1 MKDQKN
7 NRAVTDRNR
16 LKKILSIGIMGTI
29 CLTAAV
35 SVASLSKTVTVT
47 DGDKTMTI
55 NTISADTESILRK
68 TGVSLGENDKLVRT
82 DDSGSEISISIL
94 RAANVDK
101 TEKEVSFSET
111 SVAEAL
117 FTSGMT
123 MSGDEPASLAA
134 IETSDVETEIK
145 LKRYNVEINL
155 RGELLSK
162 EVPAGTVKEALE
174 YLDIEL
180 DKNDII
186 NVDIKSAVE
195 EDMKIEIKN
204 VAYEMVTS
212 IETIDYDTVYEDTD
226 QLYVGETSVKTAGVE
241 GQRTIVTKKKLVNG
255 EVESEETVSDTVTA
269 KPVDQVVYKGTAPK
283 VNNVYTHAGTV
294 TVNESAKTLTDTH
307 GNTVS
312 YSYALTGSGT
322 AYYAPA
328 GSLTATGRLA
338 RYGVVAVNPNVIP
351 YGSILYIVS
360 NDGQI
365 VYGYA
370 VAGDTGGGLM
380 ANYILVDLFYN
391 TFDECCV
398 FGRRNVTV
406 YVLDGVSEDATY
418 S

>member
-380 ANYILVDLFYN
+380 DNLILVDLFYP
-391 TFDECCV
+391 TYDECCV
-398 FGRRNVTV
+398 FGRRDVTI
-406 YVLDGVSEDATY
+406 YILEYGNEFR
-418 S
+418 

>member
-1 MKDQKN
+1 
-7 NRAVTDRNR
+7 
-16 LKKILSIGIMGTI
+16 
-29 CLTAAV
+29 
-35 SVASLSKTVTVT
+35 
-47 DGDKTMTI
+47 
-55 NTISADTESILRK
+55 
-68 TGVSLGENDKLVRT
+68 
-82 DDSGSEISISIL
+82 
-94 RAANVDK
+94 
-101 TEKEVSFSET
+101 
-111 SVAEAL
+111 
-117 FTSGMT
+117 
-123 MSGDEPASLAA
+123 
-134 IETSDVETEIK
+134 
-145 LKRYNVEINL
+145 
-155 RGELLSK
+155 
-162 EVPAGTVKEALE
+162 
-174 YLDIEL
+174 
-180 DKNDII
+180 
-186 NVDIKSAVE
+186 
-195 EDMKIEIKN
+195 MKIEIKN